1 MPIKSA
7 AIIGAGIA
15 GLTAALALARH
26 GIRSEIFEQAEALT
40 EVGAGLQISP
50 NASRILDTLGVLD
63 TLLPVWL
70 EPKEVRLVSGASL
83 RLIASVPC
91 GSFAKER
98 WGSPYGAVHRAT
110 LQKALVDA
118 VIVNPLCTLHLGRQ
132 IDATNRQA
140 LDAIIGDKPDLI
152 IGADGVWS
160 RVRALVPGG
169 PSPIFSG
176 NIAWRFTIPEALAPS
191 ILDRA
196 SVTAFLGA
204 SAHLVSYPMREKSA
218 FNIVAN
224 TAGSSASHDWNTN
237 GTKAQHDHLLRRF
250 SGWNASISR
259 MLEQQEQ
266 TSFWPL
272 YEASVGRWHNG
283 RDLVLIGDAAHAMMP
298 FAAQGAA
305 MAIEDA
311 FELAGMVASRPLG
324 EALDLF
330 ERHRAP
336 RIARLRQRAAFNKF
350 AYHARGPVRL
360 ARDLVLSLRP
370 PQSLAADM
378 DWIYGYRAIG

>member
-63 TLLPVWL
+63 ALLPVWL
-70 EPKEVRLVSGASL
+70 EPREVRLVSGSSL

-91 GSFAKER
+91 GSFAKQR

-110 LQKALVDA
+110 LQKALLDA
-118 VIVNPLCTLHLGRQ
+118 VTANPLCALHLGRQ

-140 LDAIIGDKPDLI
+140 LDAAIGDKADLI

-160 RVRALVPGG
+160 KVRALVPGG
-169 PSPIFSG
+169 PSPLFSG

-191 ILDRA
+191 IFDRA

-204 SAHLVSYPMREKSA
+204 SAHLVCYPIREKSA

-224 TAGSSASHDWNTN
+224 TPGSSASHDWNATS
-237 GTKAQHDHLLRRF
+237 TKAQRDHLLQRF
-250 SGWNASISR
+250 SGWNTAITR
-259 MLEQQEQ
+259 MLEQQAQ
-266 TSFWPL
+266 ASFWPL
-272 YEASVGRWHNG
+272 YEASVGCWHNG
-283 RDLVLIGDAAHAMMP
+283 KDAVLIGDAAHAMMP

-311 FELAGMVASRPLG
+311 FELAGTVASRPLG

-336 RIARLRQRAAFNKF
+336 RIARLRQRAAFNQF

-360 ARDLVLSLRP
+360 ARDLVLSMRP